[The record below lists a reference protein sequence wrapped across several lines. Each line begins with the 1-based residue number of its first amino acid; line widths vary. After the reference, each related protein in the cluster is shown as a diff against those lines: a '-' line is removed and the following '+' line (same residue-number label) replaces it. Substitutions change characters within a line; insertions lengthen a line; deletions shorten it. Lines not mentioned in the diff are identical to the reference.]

1 MNHMKKYTNYRKI
14 KNINW
19 LNRKINYQN
28 YYFINKKI

>member
-1 MNHMKKYTNYRKI
+1 MNHMKKYTIYSKI

-19 LNRKINYQN
+19 FNRKINYQN